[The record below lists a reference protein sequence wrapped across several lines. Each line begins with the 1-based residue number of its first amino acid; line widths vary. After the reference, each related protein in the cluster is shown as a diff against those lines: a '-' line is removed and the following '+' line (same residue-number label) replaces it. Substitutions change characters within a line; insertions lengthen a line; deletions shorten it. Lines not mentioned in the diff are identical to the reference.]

1 MTLKLTSQARVLAAL
16 GLALAVALAA
26 TIVLRSGLLDSSD
39 SSTLPSGTT
48 ATQPK
53 PATAPVSPAKP
64 TPAVTRPQV
73 ELLPG
78 LPTPVAKALRRSRVV
93 VVSLYAAPSGPD
105 RGAVTVARRGAK
117 SVGAGFVA
125 IDVFRER
132 NAKQLQPFAGTVSAP
147 SLLVVRRPGTIV
159 TRFVG
164 YVDDRI
170 VAQAAHNAGARKAA
184 AGKAAAG
191 KAAARKAT
199 AAGKR

>member
-16 GLALAVALAA
+16 GLALGVALAA
-26 TIVLRSGLLDSSD
+26 MIVLRSGLLDSSD
-39 SSTLPSGTT
+39 SSTLPAGSA

-64 TPAVTRPQV
+64 TPAVTRPKI

-78 LPTPVAKALRRSRVV
+78 LPSPVAKALRRSRVV

-105 RGAVTVARRGAK
+105 RGSVNIARRGAR

-132 NAKQLQPFAGTVSAP
+132 DAKQLEPFAGTVSAP
-147 SLLVVRRPGTIV
+147 ALLVVRRPGTIV

-170 VAQAAHNAGARKAA
+170 VAQAAHNAGARKAPS
-184 AGKAAAG
+184 GKAASR
-191 KAAARKAT
+191 KAALRKAT
-199 AAGKR
+199 VAGKR